1 MSSFQT
7 FYFEKYTFEPE
18 EGVARFNYSY
28 DRELYFEEVLEIGK
42 VDSELIEPVL
52 FHLHLALGIS
62 YYKAYLAPEIK
73 VKSGQLTRDMAEFWD
88 KVYANGLGEFFYQNQ
103 IDFRNFIRFPYG
115 DKNIELAEEIGVQDR
130 ALVPLGGGKD
140 SLVTAGILQEK
151 GIDFD
156 IFTLGSYPI
165 IEDQIRAMEKPHH
178 SIKRII
184 DPQLLKENEKGA
196 LNGHVPISMIYAFTS
211 LLTAVIHKHKYIVLS
226 NEHSSNYG
234 NVEYLERQINHQWSK
249 SLEFEKMFNKYV
261 RKFVAKD
268 VYYFSLLRPMY
279 ELKIAEKFATMESC
293 LNAFTSCNTNFKIAG
308 PSEEKWCKKC
318 AKCAF
323 VFAILTPFVEKEKLV
338 HAFGGNLFANDDLW
352 PIYEELLGVT
362 NVKPFDCVGTPEEV
376 RKAMEM
382 AHEKYKGDV
391 IIDKFVALNLPPV
404 TVDLFS
410 ISNDHIIPDEFK

>member
-140 SLVTAGILQEK
+140 SLVTAGI
-151 GIDFD
+151 
-156 IFTLGSYPI
+156 
-165 IEDQIRAMEKPHH
+165 
-178 SIKRII
+178 
-184 DPQLLKENEKGA
+184 
-196 LNGHVPISMIYAFTS
+196 
-211 LLTAVIHKHKYIVLS
+211 
-226 NEHSSNYG
+226 
-234 NVEYLERQINHQWSK
+234 
-249 SLEFEKMFNKYV
+249 
-261 RKFVAKD
+261 
-268 VYYFSLLRPMY
+268 
-279 ELKIAEKFATMESC
+279 
-293 LNAFTSCNTNFKIAG
+293 
-308 PSEEKWCKKC
+308 
-318 AKCAF
+318 
-323 VFAILTPFVEKEKLV
+323 
-338 HAFGGNLFANDDLW
+338 
-352 PIYEELLGVT
+352 
-362 NVKPFDCVGTPEEV
+362 
-376 RKAMEM
+376 
-382 AHEKYKGDV
+382 
-391 IIDKFVALNLPPV
+391 
-404 TVDLFS
+404 
-410 ISNDHIIPDEFK
+410 